1 MKEYGEI
8 LENVSLKKYNT
19 YNIGGNAR
27 YIIKPYNVDN
37 LIELIKFLKKNNYKY
52 FVLGKGSNVIL
63 PDEDY
68 DGIVILLDNLNKV
81 IINENKAMAE
91 AGIPLNLLINKLI
104 DNNLGGL
111 EKLCGIPGTLGGAV
125 IGNAG
130 CNGSSISDFIISIT
144 YLENNIIKTIKKEDC
159 NFKYRSSIFKGDK
172 NIIVLSVKFNLIN
185 KNKDEMREIVK
196 INMTK
201 RKNSQPLEYPNA
213 GSVFK
218 NPTDMSAGKL
228 IEDANLKN
236 YHINDAYVSDKHA
249 NFIINKGNATKKEI
263 VNLINF
269 IKREIKRI
277 YNIDLE
283 LEQVIIE
290 Y

>member
-27 YIIKPYNVDN
+27 YIIKPYNVGK
-37 LIELIKFLKKNNYKY
+37 LIELIKFLKENNYKY

-63 PDEDY
+63 PDVDY
-68 DGIVILLDNLNKV
+68 DGVVILLDNLNKV
-81 IINENKAMAE
+81 SINKNTVIAE
-91 AGIPLNLLINKLI
+91 TGIPLTLLINKLI

-125 IGNAG
+125 VGNAG
-130 CNGSSISDFIISIT
+130 CNGSTISDFIISIT

-159 NFKYRSSIFKGDK
+159 NFKYRSSIFKGNK
-172 NIIVLSVKFNLIN
+172 NIIVLSVKFILIN
-185 KNKDEMREIVK
+185 MNKDEMKEIVK
-196 INMTK
+196 TNMTK

-218 NPTDMSAGKL
+218 NPTDMSAGTL

-236 YHINDAYVSDKHA
+236 YHIIDAYVSDKHA
-249 NFIINKGNATKKEI
+249 NFIINKGNATKKDM

-269 IKREIKRI
+269 IKQEIKRI
-277 YNIDLE
+277 YDIDLE
-283 LEQVIIE
+283 LEQIIIE

>member
-27 YIIKPYNVDN
+27 YIIKPYNVGK
-37 LIELIKFLKKNNYKY
+37 LIELIKFLKENNYKY

-63 PDEDY
+63 PDENY
-68 DGIVILLDNLNKV
+68 DGVVILLDNLNKV
-81 IINENKAMAE
+81 SINKNTVIAE
-91 AGIPLNLLINKLI
+91 TGIPLTLLINKLI

-125 IGNAG
+125 VGNAG
-130 CNGSSISDFIISIT
+130 CNGSTISDFIISIT

-159 NFKYRSSIFKGDK
+159 NFKYRSSIFKGNK
-172 NIIVLSVKFNLIN
+172 KIIVLSVKFNLIN

-201 RKNSQPLEYPNA
+201 RKSSQPLEYPNA

-249 NFIINKGNATKKEI
+249 NFIINKGNATKKDI

-269 IKREIKRI
+269 IKQEIKRI
-277 YNIDLE
+277 YDIDLE
-283 LEQVIIE
+283 LEQIIIE

>member
-27 YIIKPYNVDN
+27 YIIKPYNVGK
-37 LIELIKFLKKNNYKY
+37 LIELIKFLKENNYKY

-68 DGIVILLDNLNKV
+68 DGVVILLDNLNKV
-81 IINENKAMAE
+81 SINKNTVIAE
-91 AGIPLNLLINKLI
+91 TGIPLTLLINKLI

-125 IGNAG
+125 VGNAG
-130 CNGSSISDFIISIT
+130 CNGSTISDFIISIT

-159 NFKYRSSIFKGDK
+159 NFKYRSSIFKGNK
-172 NIIVLSVKFNLIN
+172 NIIVLSVKFILIN
-185 KNKDEMREIVK
+185 MNKDEMKEIVK
-196 INMTK
+196 TNMTK

-249 NFIINKGNATKKEI
+249 NFIINKGNATKKDI

-269 IKREIKRI
+269 IKQEIKRI
-277 YNIDLE
+277 YDIDLE
-283 LEQVIIE
+283 LEQIIIE

>member
-27 YIIKPYNVDN
+27 YIIKPYNVGK
-37 LIELIKFLKKNNYKY
+37 LIELIKFLKENNYKY

-63 PDEDY
+63 PDVDY
-68 DGIVILLDNLNKV
+68 DGVVILLDNLNKV
-81 IINENKAMAE
+81 SINKNTVIAE
-91 AGIPLNLLINKLI
+91 TGIPLTLLINKLI

-125 IGNAG
+125 VGNAG
-130 CNGSSISDFIISIT
+130 CNGSTISDFIISIT

-159 NFKYRSSIFKGDK
+159 NFKYRSSIFKGNK
-172 NIIVLSVKFNLIN
+172 NIIVLSVKFILIN
-185 KNKDEMREIVK
+185 MNKDEMKEIVK
-196 INMTK
+196 TNMTK

-249 NFIINKGNATKKEI
+249 NFIINKGNATKKDI

-269 IKREIKRI
+269 IKQEIKRI
-277 YNIDLE
+277 YDIDLE
-283 LEQVIIE
+283 LEQIIIE

>member
-249 NFIINKGNATKKEI
+249 NFIINKGNATKKDI